1 MNGYC
6 LLALGSNVEGENK
19 SHDPQDQTRG
29 ISSQAIFYRKAVW
42 MYPSAIGMQKP
53 AE

>member
-19 SHDPQDQTRG
+19 SHDPQDQIRG
-29 ISSQAIFYRKAVW
+29 NSSQAIF
-42 MYPSAIGMQKP
+42 SQKGSLDVFFGHRH
-53 AE
+53 ARAR